1 MVLIRLLLI
10 KLISLFLCVSVL
22 AEDVYIVHNNYGN
35 THSKWKNRLE
45 DAGHTVTSS
54 QNTLSDY
61 SGYEQVLD
69 LRFLNSHTFDT
80 DDYKAVLQ
88 SGGTIILNGEN
99 SNAVFRTRNTAIQ
112 DFIRD
117 VTGDNTVTYST
128 SLNINYSGTN
138 EQLNTTSVLST
149 LPSDWAYF
157 NFALGGVITTGV
169 NGKCLAQNSQG
180 YCGVALFD
188 GDALSSNYANGKI
201 IVFTDINYASHSQY
215 YTADNKE
222 FLTALISDVTTS
234 TVSTTTVSYSSA
246 PTSAQTQDRTTTR
259 NITSSNNSIY
269 INQSGN
275 NLDLD
280 IIQNDDNQLIAGLGT
295 TSGSIDP
302 AEVHGNNNTINI
314 EQGNSSGS
322 FSDGNVVL
330 FDING
335 DHNSMTIRQG
345 DNLNDDGDHR
355 LKLNVVGNTNTGN
368 FTQEEDGAVG
378 NQGHFMN
385 VDIAGNSNT
394 LDIDQNNDGD
404 KMIFVDI
411 NGDSNTLDL
420 DQTGTG
426 QHFQDVTVGS
436 NQTVSI
442 NQNGSGDHAATINMS
457 GNSATLDLTQSGS
470 TDKTYSLTQNCTN
483 GSGCGTTTVNQS
495 N

>member
-1 MVLIRLLLI
+1 MLIRLLLI
-10 KLISLFLCVSVL
+10 KLISLFLFVSLL

-54 QNTLSDY
+54 QSTLSDY

-88 SGGTIILNGEN
+88 NGGTIILNGEN
-99 SNAVFRTRNTAIQ
+99 NNAVFRTRNTAIQ

-157 NFALGGVITTGV
+157 NYALGGVITTGV

-188 GDALSSNYANGKI
+188 GDALSSNYSNGTI

-234 TVSTTTVSYSSA
+234 TVNTRSASYSSA
-246 PTSAQTQDRTTTR
+246 PTSTQTQDRTTTR
-259 NITSSNNSIY
+259 AITSNNNSIY

-295 TSGSIDP
+295 TDSSIDP
-302 AEVHGNNNTINI
+302 AEINGNNNTVNI

-355 LKLNVVGNTNTGN
+355 LKLNVTGNHNTGN

-404 KMIFVDI
+404 KMLFLDI
-411 NGDSNTLDL
+411 K
-420 DQTGTG
+420 
-426 QHFQDVTVGS
+426 F
-436 NQTVSI
+436 
-442 NQNGSGDHAATINMS
+442 A
-457 GNSATLDLTQSGS
+457 
-470 TDKTYSLTQNCTN
+470 
-483 GSGCGTTTVNQS
+483 
-495 N
+495 

>member
-1 MVLIRLLLI
+1 MLIRLLLI

-54 QNTLSDY
+54 QSTLSDY

-88 SGGTIILNGEN
+88 NGGTIILNGEN
-99 SNAVFRTRNTAIQ
+99 NNAVFRTRNTAIQ

-157 NFALGGVITTGV
+157 NYALGGVITTGV

-188 GDALSSNYANGKI
+188 GDALSSNYSNGKI

-234 TVSTTTVSYSSA
+234 TVNTRSASYSSA
-246 PTSAQTQDRTTTR
+246 PTSTQTQDRTTTR
-259 NITSSNNSIY
+259 AITSNNNSIY

-295 TSGSIDP
+295 TDSSIDP
-302 AEVHGNNNTINI
+302 AEINGNNNTVNI

-355 LKLNVVGNTNTGN
+355 
-368 FTQEEDGAVG
+368 
-378 NQGHFMN
+378 
-385 VDIAGNSNT
+385 
-394 LDIDQNNDGD
+394 
-404 KMIFVDI
+404 
-411 NGDSNTLDL
+411 
-420 DQTGTG
+420 
-426 QHFQDVTVGS
+426 
-436 NQTVSI
+436 
-442 NQNGSGDHAATINMS
+442 
-457 GNSATLDLTQSGS
+457 
-470 TDKTYSLTQNCTN
+470 
-483 GSGCGTTTVNQS
+483 
-495 N
+495 